1 MKFGDFELFVLS
13 DGKFKLDGGAMFGV
27 VPKVLWEKTN
37 PPNEMNR
44 IEMGLNSLLIKTN
57 DDIVLVDTGIGE
69 NYNEKFFE
77 MFEIDKS
84 TSLLKSLNSISLKP
98 DDITKVVLTHLHF
111 DHCGGNCSKDENGE
125 LKPTFPNATYY
136 FQQDEFEYAKK
147 PDPRS
152 RGSYLAQNWQAIEE
166 SDQVQLISGNQ
177 EIIPGVEV
185 FTTGGHTQNH
195 QIVKVHSDGKT
206 ACFLADL
213 VPTDSHLKTAYVM
226 GYDLY
231 PKTTMEMKE
240 KVLKQA
246 LQENWLL
253 IFEHAP
259 SVKGGYLTEKEGK
272 LRIEEVEI

>member
-13 DGKFKLDGGAMFGV
+13 DGMFKLDGGSMFGV

-44 IEMGLNSLLIKTN
+44 IELGLNSLIIKTN

-111 DHCGGNCSKDENGE
+111 DHCGGNCAKGEGDE

-136 FQQDEFEYAKK
+136 FHQDEFEYAKN

-166 SDQVQLISGNQ
+166 SDQLQLISGNQ
-177 EIIPGVEV
+177 EIVPGIEV

-259 SVKGGYLTEKEGK
+259 SVRGGYLTEKEGK

>member
-44 IEMGLNSLLIKTN
+44 IELGLNGLLIKTN

-152 RGSYLAQNWQAIEE
+152 YGSYLAQNWQAIEE
-166 SDQVQLISGNQ
+166 SDQLQLISGNQ

>member
-57 DDIVLVDTGIGE
+57 DNIVLVDTGIGE

-111 DHCGGNCSKDENGE
+111 DHCGGNCAKGEGDE

-136 FQQDEFEYAKK
+136 FHQDEFEYAKN

-152 RGSYLAQNWQAIEE
+152 RGSYLTQNWQAIEA
-166 SDQVQLISGNQ
+166 SDQLQLISGNQ
-177 EIIPGVEV
+177 EIVPGIEV

>member
-166 SDQVQLISGNQ
+166 SDQLQLISGNQ

>member
-44 IEMGLNSLLIKTN
+44 IELGLNGLLIKTN

-166 SDQVQLISGNQ
+166 SDQLQLISGNQ